1 MPSTETTS
9 RTYRG
14 HDISTKIVG
23 YSYARNGNPNP
34 TPRLRFDTVF
44 GSARTLKQAKE
55 IIDYAIETGQPLV
68 PSMLKVMQRE
78 MRRI

>member
-1 MPSTETTS
+1 MPSTES
-9 RTYRG
+9 HRRTYKG

-34 TPRLRFDTVF
+34 TPRLRFDTPF
-44 GSARTLKQAKE
+44 GSARTLKEAKE
-55 IIDYAIETGQPLV
+55 IIDYAIETGQPIV
-68 PSMLKVMQRE
+68 SSMVKVMQRE